1 MTDRNKVTVS
11 NQASAKSAQPAQRW
25 LNATER
31 RAAHFAEVANKQATL
46 KAEAAERR
54 AAREARTEPTT

>member
-1 MTDRNKVTVS
+1 VS

>member
-11 NQASAKSAQPAQRW
+11 TQASAAVPTAQRW
-25 LNATER
+25 LSATER

-54 AAREARTEPTT
+54 AAREARTDPAN